1 MNYLAHAYLSF
12 DDKDILAG
20 NIISDFVKGKR
31 QFDYPP
37 SIHAGIKLHRLIDD
51 FTDQHAATREAKEF
65 FRPSYRLYSGVFI
78 DVVYDH
84 FLAKDETEFTES
96 SLMTFSENVYDSL
109 ENNIKWLPARF
120 AAMFPFMRSQN
131 WLFNYRSLL
140 GIERSFNGIA
150 RRATYIHESDTAF
163 GLFTKYYQPLH
174 ECYRHFWKE
183 MRPYAFRQFELL
195 RHS

>member
-12 DDKDILAG
+12 DDKEILAG
-20 NIISDFVKGKR
+20 NVISDFVKGKK
-31 QFDYPP
+31 QFEYPSP
-37 SIHAGIKLHRLIDD
+37 IHAGIRLHRLIDD

-65 FRPSYRLYSGVFI
+65 FRPDYRLYSGAFI

-84 FLAKDETEFTES
+84 FLATDETEFTDS
-96 SLMTFSENVYDSL
+96 SLLAFSAKVYDSL
-109 ENNIKWLPARF
+109 EYNRKWLPDPF

-131 WLFNYRSLL
+131 WLFNYRSIW

-150 RRATYIHESDTAF
+150 RRAAYLHESDTAF
-163 GLFTKYYQPLH
+163 GLFTKHYQPLQQ
-174 ECYRHFWKE
+174 CYRHFWKDVK
-183 MRPYAFRQFELL
+183 PYAFGRFELL